1 VDSVP
6 QQDRPRESEE
16 ARSSPLKV
24 AWRAFSNFRAHQ
36 MPDHAAALTYYAMM
50 SLFPGLLVGVALLG
64 LLGEASLATEAADYV
79 AEHGAD
85 PTTAETVRQL
95 MRNLLEA
102 SGGAVSAA
110 LIVSLVLAIN
120 GASGAFGAAG
130 RALNVVY
137 GQGEDRSWLRRKLSD
152 FATTLVVILLF
163 AIVLVAI
170 FLGGGIAD
178 DLFGTI
184 GLGSTAASIWSIAR
198 WPVAL
203 LAALVGYALVYE
215 FAPDTKPRRFRFI
228 TPGAAVGVAIWILGS
243 IGFAIYIRNFSKYGA
258 AYGAFGAAIVLLLW
272 LWLSALAFLYGAE
285 LNAELERE
293 HRAREESAPRN
304 TSTARADRDTSGTAT
319 DGAPG

>member
-1 VDSVP
+1 VESVP
-6 QQDRPRESEE
+6 QHDRPRESEE
-16 ARSSPLKV
+16 ARASPLKV
-24 AWRAFSNFRAHQ
+24 AWRAFSNFREHQ

-64 LLGEASLATEAADYV
+64 LFGEASLATEAADYV

-110 LIVSLVLAIN
+110 LIVSIVLAVN
-120 GASGAFGAAG
+120 GASGAFRAAG

-137 GQGEDRSWLRRKLSD
+137 GQEEDRSWVRRKLGD
-152 FATTLVVILLF
+152 IAATLVVIQLF

-203 LAALVGYALVYE
+203 LAALGGYALVYE
-215 FAPDTKPRRFRFI
+215 FAPDIKPRRFRFI

-293 HRAREESAPRN
+293 HRARAGSAPPDR
-304 TSTARADRDTSGTAT
+304 STAPGDPDTSGTAIG
-319 DGAPG
+319 GAPR

>member
-1 VDSVP
+1 M
-6 QQDRPRESEE
+6 
-16 ARSSPLKV
+16 A
-24 AWRAFSNFRAHQ
+24 ARAFSRFRAHQ

-64 LLGEASLATEAADYV
+64 LLGEASLAARAADYV

-85 PTTAETVRQL
+85 ANTATTVREL
-95 MRNLLEA
+95 MENLLAA
-102 SGGAVSAA
+102 SGGAVGAA
-110 LIVSLVLAIN
+110 LVVSLLLGIN

-130 RALNVVY
+130 RALNVVH
-137 GQGEDRSWLRRKLSD
+137 GREEGRSWLRRKVGD
-152 FATTLVVILLF
+152 IAATLVVILLF

-170 FLGGGIAD
+170 FIGGQIAD
-178 DLFGTI
+178 DMFGTV
-184 GLGSTAASIWSIAR
+184 GLGSTAAAIWSVAR

-215 FAPDTKPRRFRFI
+215 LAPDLYPRAFRLI
-228 TPGAAVGVAIWILGS
+228 TPGAAVGVAIWIVTS

-272 LWLSALAFLYGAE
+272 LWLSANAFLYGAE

-293 HRAREESAPRN
+293 RGERAAATEPR
-304 TSTARADRDTSGTAT
+304 AA
-319 DGAPG
+319 